1 MFSHEQE
8 GKGNELMVANLFPME
23 NFKEVQFRLQRS
35 KNRFQGHLN
44 GNVTRGTDYTA
55 FQNPKRSQSPE
66 PFAFM
71 KIAYLGVSCA
81 SPTPIRLATVPCSC
95 YLMLKAPRKVSNSI
109 EISRQSMFYN
119 MECSSSVLPEGRIL
133 DIF

>member
-1 MFSHEQE
+1 MKYFIGFALLPIGFVLTCKILIGLGDHSSLRQMFSHEQE

-35 KNRFQGHLN
+35 KNHFQDHLN

-66 PFAFM
+66 SFAFM
-71 KIAYLGVSCA
+71 KIAYLGVLCA
-81 SPTPIRLATVPCSC
+81 SPTPIRLVICFNPIT
-95 YLMLKAPRKVSNSI
+95 
-109 EISRQSMFYN
+109 MFN
-119 MECSSSVLPEGRIL
+119 CIVV
-133 DIF
+133 